1 MRKFTVIVV
10 SHDGGKK
17 RSFVVTSRL
26 LKTALFSL
34 CFLIVG
40 LSTFGFIRWQINH
53 RMQQRQAKRIEQLE
67 ASLKDLYQID
77 TQIRTLLGVKQRTVE
92 DLEQGIGGRTLMELT
107 DNLEGP
113 PSPTLAKN
121 SAIAP
126 LEDQID
132 LQEKSFAELLTYA
145 QQKNNELVA
154 IPTIWPVKGWISS
167 GFGWRNHPFTGKREL
182 HEGIDIVNA
191 VGVPILAPADGRVVT
206 TSRDPGFGLV
216 LKIDHGYGY
225 ETIYGHLLKFA
236 VIKREWVKRGQI
248 IAYLG
253 NTGMSTGPHLHY
265 EIHKNGRAVNPWWYL
280 LD

>member
-17 RSFVVTSRL
+17 RSFIVTSRL
-26 LKTALFSL
+26 IKSALFSL
-34 CFLIVG
+34 CLIIVG
-40 LSTFGFIRWQINH
+40 VSTFAFIRWQINH
-53 RMQQRQAKRIEQLE
+53 RMQQSQAQRIEQLE
-67 ASLKDLYQID
+67 ASLNELHQMD
-77 TQIRTLLGVKQRTVE
+77 TQIRTLLGVRQRTSE
-92 DLEQGIGGRTLMELT
+92 DLEQGIGGRALMEST
-107 DNLEGP
+107 DSLQGTP
-113 PSPTLAKN
+113 PFIPAK
-121 SAIAP
+121 SLPIEP

-145 QQKNNELVA
+145 QQKNNELAA

-167 GFGWRNHPFTGKREL
+167 GFGRRTNPFTGKREF

-191 VGVPILAPADGRVVT
+191 LGVPILAPADGRVIT
-206 TSRDPGFGLV
+206 TKKDPGFGLF
-216 LKIDHGYGY
+216 LKVDHGYGY
-225 ETIYGHLLKFA
+225 ETVYGHLLKFA
-236 VIKREWVKRGQI
+236 VIKGEWVTRGEI

-265 EIHKNGRAVNPWWYL
+265 EIHKNGKAVNPWWYL

>member
-17 RSFVVTSRL
+17 RSFAITSRL
-26 LKTALFSL
+26 LKATVFSL
-34 CFLIVG
+34 CFIIVG
-40 LSTFGFIRWQINH
+40 LSTFGVVRWRINY
-53 RMQQRQAKRIEQLE
+53 RMQQRQAKRIKQLE
-67 ASLKDLYQID
+67 ASLKELYKID
-77 TQIRTLLGVKQRTVE
+77 TQIRTLLGVKQRTAE
-92 DLEQGIGGRTLMELT
+92 DLEQGMGGRTSMELT
-107 DNLEGP
+107 GNMKGP
-113 PSPTLAKN
+113 PPLMPAKS
-121 SAIAP
+121 SAIDP
-126 LEDQID
+126 LEYQIE

-145 QQKNNELVA
+145 QQKNNELAA

-167 GFGWRNHPFTGKREL
+167 GFGWRTNPFTGKREF

-191 VGVPILAPADGRVVT
+191 VGVPILAPADGRVIA

-225 ETIYGHLLKFA
+225 ETVYGHLLKFA
-236 VIKREWVKRGQI
+236 VMKGEWVKRGQI
-248 IAYLG
+248 IGYLG

-265 EIHKNGRAVNPWWYL
+265 EIHKNGRPVNPWWYL